1 MSVQIIDQYNL
12 IGQERREE
20 FWIHHF
26 ETMFPKGLNQDKLLR
41 YNDIM
46 ESLSGFLICR
56 NTCNLQSNVYKTT
69 TLKGCCLIKRLHKA
83 TTSQMWLF

>member
-1 MSVQIIDQYNL
+1 MSVQIIDQCNL

-41 YNDIM
+41 YNDII
-46 ESLSGFLICR
+46 ESLSGF
-56 NTCNLQSNVYKTT
+56 
-69 TLKGCCLIKRLHKA
+69 
-83 TTSQMWLF
+83 